1 MIIFKKEDDLRAY
14 LLKIK
19 EKGANIGFVPTMGAL
34 HNGHVSLL
42 QQSRKNGDFTV
53 VSIFVNPTQFN
64 DKQDFEKYPVTIHE
78 DELMLIDA
86 GCDVLFLPSVDEVYP
101 ETAEKTPTYEFG
113 YLDRVLEGAHRPGH
127 FKGVGQVVARL
138 LSIVEPDTLYLG
150 QKDYQQCMVIKD
162 LIGQMSGMEGL
173 SLEICPIK
181 READGLAMS
190 SRNKRLTDPQRNVA
204 GLLYQC
210 LVSIRTQIGEKKFSI
225 VQKECLDIL
234 SDKGFE
240 PEYVALADAT
250 DLTLLDEYD
259 TTRSMVALIAAKIG
273 DIRLIDNMLLQ

>member
-101 ETAEKTPTYEFG
+101 ETAEKTTTYEFG
-113 YLDRVLEGAHRPGH
+113 YLDTVLEGAHRPGH